1 MRELERKE
9 LEEIMAKKVT
19 DFWGMFYALCMKKEL
34 SNSAVYCNTPYD
46 RKYFHKQTKKEA
58 PQRDFVMWMTIGLKL
73 NLKEATELLAKAG
86 YTFSDKI
93 IKDRIFKFYIEHEIY
108 ERFEI
113 DDSIERY
120 CPSKMS
126 P

>member
-1 MRELERKE
+1 MKEIERKE
-9 LEEIMAKKVT
+9 LDEIMAKKVT
-19 DFWGMFYALCMKKEL
+19 DFWDMFYALCMKKEL

-73 NLKEATELLAKAG
+73 NLNEATELLAKAG
-86 YTFSDKI
+86 HTFSDKI
-93 IKDRIFKFYIEHEIY
+93 LEDRIFKFCIEHEIY
-108 ERFEI
+108 EKLEI
-113 DDSIERY
+113 YNLIEKY